1 MAAVWLEFA
10 VGTPDFYREKNMNE
24 YTEEYELI
32 QRDPIMGTE
41 TVVKGSA
48 LTWMELQDLLLRF
61 VHASGYYYITEVQFL
76 KEEYDDASEPGMD

>member
-1 MAAVWLEFA
+1 MAAGWLEFA

-24 YTEEYELI
+24 YKEEYELI

-48 LTWMELQDLLLRF
+48 LTWMELQDLLRF
-61 VHASGYYYITEVQFL
+61 VHASGYYYITDIQFL
-76 KEEYDDASEPGMD
+76 KDQDEEEEL

>member
-1 MAAVWLEFA
+1 MAADWLEFA

-61 VHASGYYYITEVQFL
+61 VHASGYYYITDIQFL
-76 KEEYDDASEPGMD
+76 KDQDEEEEL

>member
-1 MAAVWLEFA
+1 
-10 VGTPDFYREKNMNE
+10 MNE

-61 VHASGYYYITEVQFL
+61 VHASGYYYIDDIKFI
-76 KEEYDDASEPGMD
+76 KNEEEEL